1 MSPLLVYGVLLFVL
15 ALGLSIWDAWRL
27 ERGD

>member
-1 MSPLLVYGVLLFVL
+1 MSALAIYAGLLFAL
-15 ALGLSIWDAWRL
+15 ALGLSIWDAWRT